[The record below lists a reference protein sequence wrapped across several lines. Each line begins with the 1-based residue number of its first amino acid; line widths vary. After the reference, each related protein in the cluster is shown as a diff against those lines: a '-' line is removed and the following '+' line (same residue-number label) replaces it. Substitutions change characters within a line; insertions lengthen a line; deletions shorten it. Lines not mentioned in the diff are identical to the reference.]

1 MRIIAIPFISALCI
15 AETLV
20 IGVDSFCSDYK
31 DLSPCSMAVLS
42 ATQGM
47 LLQGGEPNPR
57 LVSEVEARPGS
68 WIFALAPDATFSNGT
83 RVGLGDVFTSLK
95 NCGVRVTARYFEAD
109 SGLVEVNDEE
119 EKIKNC
125 PIIPRDYVM
134 DRFYSGTHPIGA
146 GVYYVGKI
154 RPGKDIE
161 LRGKIDGRNKQIYLV
176 FEPNSESGIS
186 RVRSGEFAAYYSKGE
201 ILRKEDPTLRFFE
214 CQNYRG
220 VRRSS
225 FIGYCFES
233 MSIDKFRYAEGG
245 E

>member
-1 MRIIAIPFISALCI
+1 MRIIAILLTSALCI

-31 DLSPCSMAVLS
+31 DSSTCSIAVLS

-47 LLQGGEPNPR
+47 LLQGGEPNSR
-57 LVSEVEARPGS
+57 LVSEAEARPGS
-68 WIFALAPDATFSNGT
+68 WIFALSPDATFSNGR
-83 RVGLGDVFTSLK
+83 RVGLGDVFASLK

-109 SGLVEVNDEE
+109 SGLVEVNDDD

-125 PIIPRDYVM
+125 PIMPRDIVM

-146 GVYYVGKI
+146 GAYYISKI

-161 LRGKIDGRNKQIYLV
+161 LRGKVSGKGVSLAIV
-176 FEPNSESGIS
+176 FEPDLENGLS
-186 RVRSGEFAAYYSKGE
+186 RVRSGEFAAFFSRNQ
-201 ILRKEDPTLRFFE
+201 IPRREDSTLEFFE
-214 CQNYRG
+214 CQNYQG
-220 VRRSS
+220 VRRAS

-233 MSIDKFRYAEGG
+233 MSIDKFRYAE
-245 E
+245 ERK